1 MGNHFRLLGTLAI
14 VLLTSLSAFAQKPTD
29 RGQALDYTINRQ
41 NMEELVKQQ
50 AEAAP
55 AEWVT
60 YDVPSVHFDI
70 DSVYGYFSLDS
81 LRLSEDPTDT
91 LNYNTKG
98 IATER
103 VTDGLN
109 VSYRF
114 HTKPQSI
121 IPVVVHVIHTNDQ
134 GILEEWEQDL
144 ECDNPNVEYRSIEE
158 TVFSMN
164 QILAYPELPG
174 VSRNVANWQ
183 ELNNPTGIDFTN
195 KPYDGFGNITHSGI
209 WLRLATVDPNGNPT
223 SGVVRHNLDT
233 DPFIQYS
240 ELSADQYET
249 YGVNYLFEENQ
260 DNNRGIDEGK
270 LKELTAWDPS
280 RYLNIWLVNGINRS
294 PETGNTSIG
303 GYSYFPA
310 EDLGTYDG
318 IVVDR
323 KNFLAAGPCSS
334 VKNTK
339 DGHHTFPLLM
349 ESFGRYMGLYPT
361 YKDVDL
367 SISSCEAI
375 SNGISQLDYNK
386 CSTTG
391 DFVCDTYPRPPAST
405 IARAWVEPNSLLD
418 PSEGWGEGYQPNQIG
433 CSSVNAR
440 IFTVTDS
447 PDLDTLFIS
456 VERRPANAGETGAS
470 FPWAMGAFDSPEA
483 THVVRIQGELMSLF
497 GKSVSNGACFNW
509 PYGAEVVINIYQ
521 PLGTNIHPDVVDLP
535 PLEFYFVKGENYNDP
550 FNEANI
556 IDEINIEG
564 GYTQGSYTVKIQP
577 DLYSQSDWEN
587 NLFFKVKDP
596 DDLDGGNNYSIRNAE
611 NRLILSTLQTGRIG
625 FTSDDPIV
633 TKTWDIDGD
642 GINDCPV
649 TERIGTDSLPPV
661 PDVGSTRFPTRE
673 SYWNKLWSNQNIWLE
688 DLYSQSPC
696 YDFYK
701 DQISFSGAFASTP
714 GNSIR
719 PGLMYGPVPI
729 GGLLTTS
736 SYNYMND
743 APYPK
748 RDRFTVGQLNRM
760 YDVLKA
766 VRPNLYTTVEL
777 PLIHNAY
784 NTSDWID
791 SFVEGTPLD
800 ENGNCIPGVSE
811 ITWCPAVPCTGP
823 ADYDTA
829 FASCHISKLA
839 YDLAGDSLAH
849 YVSRQL
855 PRLQMSDLE
864 LNATLKRTA
873 YNEYMPVFHVRNTGG
888 DNVTIQ
894 GLQITVQRP
903 NGTTF
908 SKQVDLDHT
917 LTVEMASSGF
927 VGENETSW
935 LGGGPLYTNARK
947 YFAYK
952 FDPGFTYRFTPMLIT
967 DPGEYTITASL
978 ISSDDDYSANNER
991 QFIFTKEFDGY
1002 VRYEGKLSRWN
1013 RTAAIEIYDSD
1024 GNLIESTK
1032 EIDHPINKTK
1042 SRIENEAY
1050 ANNGFAGWSTDYTE
1064 KETTYDTRD
1073 AFLFNETTYLKPG
1086 EYTLRINPMGY
1097 SSKGQEYLYTKHNTF
1112 GLIPP
1117 SESPSDPNNYI
1128 RKYSTTNF
1136 DTYGRYALSDPILE
1150 GMWHG
1155 DWYRQRQ
1162 YLTVD
1167 QNEYEYI
1174 GGDFPWEDSNTGD
1187 PLDQQGFIREKLNA
1201 YFTAWK
1207 GNDVIYSD
1215 TDTNLIYSVL
1225 SPPSYTF
1232 TIDETFT
1239 PDVTDCIDSNVDG
1252 FCDTYDPQQYIVD
1265 NKAPYLTGPHIGYF
1279 ETNPGVNFTPDS
1291 VFVIALLNE
1300 RNLFA
1305 NENFEGGYTVETSR
1319 DPDFSTILQS
1329 NSINSS
1335 PNPYI
1340 KPIETEIY
1348 SYLGNPYRVSEIKL
1362 AAFDAGRSA
1371 TSMSGGIT
1379 SPGFGNIFAGA
1390 DIRPLQDNNAKQRK
1404 KSIILYGVPAVD
1416 YWSLN
1421 GDVYGE
1427 PYLPNPEITSFSN
1440 TLRDGWKIDSDTLYF
1455 RLKWTALD
1463 GSPVYSE
1470 VTKLAPGGA
1479 PNTTAVTIRADLRFT
1494 QRFGTRNPILPLG
1507 CSNPN
1512 IDNVYYEGEHYNVK
1526 QFGDQCWMT
1535 DRLRATNFNSKNSWL
1550 RDYGHSD
1557 SVLVYTNTF
1566 EWDLLKSARKEP
1578 SAICNDIPPEEP
1590 TFENPLSF
1598 KDVMFHNP
1606 ASITAYENY
1615 ALGAGFG
1622 YFDDPDPEDVCY
1634 WFDPWAWDP
1643 TILANAEDYW
1653 ADTKAGLYYNARVRQ
1668 GWSAQKDYGQ
1678 ESRKENICPPGFRIP
1693 LMSDFIK
1700 LTDWVDSQYGNFN
1713 RGSYDFWANEFGA
1726 FLTGSDG
1733 YSGSINPGIQPPNAY
1748 QSEESFEQWTQPIGS
1763 NLILAMAGSLEKPK
1777 YGNLNYGLYG
1787 YQYNPYWTG
1796 EYGDAYFSVKKVGGN
1811 KAGIGFGSGAYLGS
1825 GGASQNQLP
1834 DLRAYQIACVSA
1846 DDYSVDPAF
1855 YNTVSNPLIENEGV
1869 MDLLEDF
1876 PTRGC
1881 ADPGAC
1887 NYTALY
1893 NSYNVYDS
1901 LTYTTRNLDAEEKE
1915 MCLYPNE
1922 CGDCGSTS
1930 IQELGYCNCDGDRY
1944 DAIGVCGG
1952 TCAQDF
1958 DGDGICD
1965 DLNSTAAFYNSCGMD
1980 QDGVTYNN
1988 HTYDVINIGDQ
1999 CWFAENLRTTSYR
2012 DNTFI
2017 PTVADTDQWGNLT
2030 TGAKS
2035 SYDNDITYTTSQDA
2049 GYLYN
2054 WYAVDDSRGLCPSG
2068 WHVPTE
2074 GDWQTLELTLGMQKD
2089 EVKRVLAT
2097 GRGADE
2103 EIGNMLKQDGLSK
2116 FNSKPFGYRHGEFGS
2131 FDLLGDA
2138 AWYWTST
2145 EFDSRR
2151 FSGRDDNAYHRAIF
2165 DADKGVHRYTS
2176 SWSTQKSKKHG
2187 FSVRCIKD

>member
-14 VLLTSLSAFAQKPTD
+14 VLLTSLSAFAQKPTE

-60 YDVPSVHFDI
+60 YDIAAEIFET
-70 DSVYGYFSLDS
+70 DSIFGYFSLDS
-81 LRLSEDPTDT
+81 LRISEDPTDT
-91 LNYNTKG
+91 LNYNTKEV
-98 IATER
+98 ATQR
-103 VTDGLN
+103 VIDG
-109 VSYRF
+109 VDTSYRF
-114 HTKPQSI
+114 TTKPQYV
-121 IPVVVHVIHTNDQ
+121 IPVVVHIIHTNDQ
-134 GILEEWEQDL
+134 SILEEWEQDL

-158 TVFSMN
+158 TIFSMN
-164 QILAYPELPG
+164 QIMANPELPG
-174 VSRNVANWQ
+174 ISRNSGNFQ
-183 ELNNPTGIDFTN
+183 EFYNPDGIDFTN
-195 KPYDGFGNITHSGI
+195 KPYSEFGNITHSGI

-233 DPFIQYS
+233 DPFIQYP

-249 YGVNYLFEENQ
+249 YGVNYLFEENE
-260 DNNRGIDEGK
+260 DNNRGIDETR

-318 IVVDR
+318 IVIDR
-323 KNFLAAGPCSS
+323 RNFLAAGPCSS
-334 VKNTK
+334 VKGTQTSSGTFASPGVSK
-339 DGHHTFPLLM
+339 YYTFPLLM

-367 SISSCEAI
+367 SVSSCEAI

-405 IARAWVEPNSLLD
+405 IARAWVEPNTLVGHSGW
-418 PSEGWGEGYQPNQIG
+418 SEGYDPKQGDCPAVTGSLFVTKEGEQ
-433 CSSVNAR
+433 
-440 IFTVTDS
+440 
-447 PDLDTLFIS
+447 LDTLFIS
-456 VERRPANAGETGAS
+456 VERRPADAGTTGQS
-470 FPWAMGAFDSPEA
+470 HPWSTGAFDSPEA
-483 THVVRIQGELMSLF
+483 THVVRIQGETMSLPF
-497 GKSVSNGACFNW
+497 GEGPIYNGTCFNW
-509 PYGAEVVINIYQ
+509 PYGAEVVINIQQ

-535 PLEFYFVKGENYNDP
+535 PLEFYFVTGENYNDP
-550 FNEANI
+550 FDEANI
-556 IDEINIEG
+556 IDELNIEG
-564 GYTQGSYTVKIQP
+564 GYTEGSYTIKIQP

-596 DDLDGGNNYSIRNAE
+596 DDLDGGDNYAIRNGQ
-611 NRLILSTLQTGRIG
+611 NRLILSTYQNATLGSTAG
-625 FTSDDPIV
+625 SPYV
-633 TKTWDIDGD
+633 VKKWDIDGD
-642 GINDCPV
+642 GIYDCPAV
-649 TERIGTDSLPPV
+649 TFEEDSLPPV

-673 SYWNKLWSNQNIWLE
+673 SYWNKVYWNENIWQE
-688 DLYSQSPC
+688 DLYKQSPC

-701 DQISFSGAFASTP
+701 DQISFSGKFVDLMSGPWYSTDAN
-714 GNSIR
+714 G
-719 PGLMYGPVPI
+719 
-729 GGLLTTS
+729 GGLLTTLS
-736 SYNYMND
+736 NNYMND

-748 RDRFTVGQLNRM
+748 RNRFTVGQLNRM
-760 YDVLKA
+760 SDVLKA
-766 VRPNLYTTVEL
+766 VRPNLYTTIKL
-777 PLIHNAY
+777 PFIMDVYPDEGIHRA
-784 NTSDWID
+784 
-791 SFVEGTPLD
+791 E
-800 ENGNCIPGVSE
+800 
-811 ITWCPAVPCTGP
+811 
-823 ADYDTA
+823 
-829 FASCHISKLA
+829 LA
-839 YDLAGDSLAH
+839 YDLAGDSLSH

-855 PRLQMSDLE
+855 PKLQMSDVE
-864 LNATLKRTA
+864 VTATLKRTA

-888 DNVTIQ
+888 DNVNVE

-908 SKQVDLDHT
+908 SKQIDLDYT
-917 LTVEMASSGF
+917 LVCQVASNNGSG
-927 VGENETSW
+927 TSEI
-935 LGGGPLYTNARK
+935 GGGPLYTSARK
-947 YFAYK
+947 YYAYK

-978 ISSDDDYSANNER
+978 ISSDDDYSANNTH
-991 QFIFTKEFDGY
+991 QFTFTKEFDGY

-1013 RTAAIEIYDSD
+1013 RTAAIEIYDD
-1024 GNLIESTK
+1024 AGNLVESTK
-1032 EIDHPINKTK
+1032 NIDHPINR
-1042 SRIENEAY
+1042 SRSNSEKLSY
-1050 ANNGFAGWSTDYTE
+1050 VNNGFLGWNTDYTE
-1064 KETTYDTRD
+1064 KELSYSDRD
-1073 AFLFNETTYLKPG
+1073 AFSFNETTYLKPG

-1097 SSKGQEYLYTKHNTF
+1097 SSRGQEYLYTKHNTF
-1112 GLIPP
+1112 GFIPP
-1117 SESPSDPNNYI
+1117 GKSPSDPNNYN

-1150 GMWHG
+1150 GVWHG

-1162 YLTVD
+1162 YLTTT
-1167 QNEYEYI
+1167 QTEYEYI
-1174 GGDFPWEDSNTGD
+1174 AYDSPWEDSNTGD

-1252 FCDTYDPQQYIVD
+1252 FCDGIDPQQYIVN
-1265 NKAPYLTGPHIGYF
+1265 NKGPYLTGLHVGYYDDNPGQNYDTDMVFVIGLLN
-1279 ETNPGVNFTPDS
+1279 ETNP
-1291 VFVIALLNE
+1291 FV
-1300 RNLFA
+1300 
-1305 NENFEGGYTVETSR
+1305 NENFVSGEYTVETSR
-1319 DPDFSTILQS
+1319 DPDFSTIIQS
-1329 NSINSS
+1329 NDISIS
-1335 PNPYI
+1335 PNPYRI
-1340 KPIETEIY
+1340 PIETEIY
-1348 SYLGNPYRVSEIKL
+1348 AYLGKPKQV
-1362 AAFDAGRSA
+1362 GSA
-1371 TSMSGGIT
+1371 SIFSWDTFGNTSVAQSWAGGIT
-1379 SPGFGNIFAGA
+1379 SPGYGNIFRQS
-1390 DIRPLQDNNAKQRK
+1390 DITKLQMSNSPDIT
-1404 KSIILYGVPAVD
+1404 KSIILYEKSAVD
-1416 YWSLN
+1416 YWALN
-1421 GDVYGE
+1421 GEDYGE

-1440 TLRDGWKIDSDTLYF
+1440 TIRDGWKIDSDTLYF
-1455 RLKWTALD
+1455 RLKWNALD
-1463 GSPVYSE
+1463 GSTSYSK

-1479 PNTTAVTIRADLRFT
+1479 PNTTALWVRGDTRFT
-1494 QRFGTRNPILPLG
+1494 ERFGKRNPVLPLG

-1550 RDYGHSD
+1550 RDNGHSD
-1557 SVLVYTNTF
+1557 SVLVYHPTF
-1566 EWDLLKSARKEP
+1566 QWNLLTAARKVN
-1578 SAICNDIPPEEP
+1578 SLICPDVPDEQPGYA
-1590 TFENPLSF
+1590 NPLSW

-1606 ASITAYENY
+1606 ASLLAYENY
-1615 ALGAGFG
+1615 DLGPSFG
-1622 YFDDPDPEDVCY
+1622 YFDDPNPVDECY

-1643 TILANAEDYW
+1643 TILGNAENYW
-1653 ADTKAGLYYNARVRQ
+1653 SDTRTGLYYNARVRQ
-1668 GWSAQKDYGQ
+1668 GWAAQKDYGQ
-1678 ESRKENICPPGFRIP
+1678 ESLKENICPPGFRIP

-1713 RGSYDFWANEFGA
+1713 NSAYDFWANEFGA
-1726 FLTGSDG
+1726 FEYTAGTDDNG
-1733 YSGSINPGIQPPNAY
+1733 YSGSINPGIQPANYYFPEDEIQQY
-1748 QSEESFEQWTQPIGS
+1748 SGPIGT
-1763 NLILAMAGSLEKPK
+1763 NLILAIAGSLEKPK
-1777 YGNLNYGLYG
+1777 YGNKSYGYYG
-1787 YQYNPYWTG
+1787 YQYSPYWTG
-1796 EYGDAYFSVKKVGGN
+1796 KYGDAYFSVKNLGGN
-1811 KAGIGFGSGAYLGS
+1811 KAGIGFNSGAYLGS
-1825 GGASQNQLP
+1825 GGASQNQLL
-1834 DLRAYQIACVSA
+1834 DLRAYQIACVAA
-1846 DDYSVDPAF
+1846 DDYSVDPVF

-1893 NSYNVYDS
+1893 NTYTVYDS
-1901 LTYTTRNLDAEEKE
+1901 LTYTTRNLSAEEKE

-1930 IQELGYCNCDGDRY
+1930 MQELGYCNCDGDRY
-1944 DAIGVCGG
+1944 DAIGACGG

-1965 DLNSTAAFYNSCGMD
+1965 DLNSTASFYNSCGID

-1988 HTYDVINIGDQ
+1988 YTYDVINIGDQ
-1999 CWFAENLRTTSYR
+1999 CWFAENLRTTAYR
-2012 DNTFI
+2012 NNTPI
-2017 PTVADTDQWGNLT
+2017 PTVTDADLWGDLT

-2035 SYDNDITYTTSQDA
+2035 SYDNDISYTTLQDA

-2074 GDWQTLELTLGMQKD
+2074 EDWQTLELTLGMQKD

-2103 EIGNMLKQDGLSK
+2103 EVGTLLKQGGLSK

-2187 FSVRCIKD
+2187 FSVRCIKN